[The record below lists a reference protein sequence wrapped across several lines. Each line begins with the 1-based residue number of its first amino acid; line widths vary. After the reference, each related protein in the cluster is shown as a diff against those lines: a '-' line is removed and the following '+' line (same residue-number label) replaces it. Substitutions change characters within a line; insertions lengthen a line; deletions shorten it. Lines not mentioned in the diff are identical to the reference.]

1 MGTTAV
7 LTRRLLGRMTTT
19 TITQIRRIMTRS
31 MTSTQASGQTTLQAA
46 EISAVV
52 EDDPREPLKR
62 MVSRLRQRSGMS
74 GKVNEGLRD

>member
-1 MGTTAV
+1 
-7 LTRRLLGRMTTT
+7 
-19 TITQIRRIMTRS
+19 MTRS

>member
-1 MGTTAV
+1 
-7 LTRRLLGRMTTT
+7 
-19 TITQIRRIMTRS
+19 MTRS
-31 MTSTQASGQTTLQAA
+31 MTSTQASGQTTLQAP